1 MNIILFYNPLNRL
14 QIHNRIKE
22 LANGTRLK
30 LKLTNYMPKILKM
43 HKKSVCLYNKK
54 ADLYTFMM

>member
-14 QIHNRIKE
+14 QMYNRIKE

-30 LKLTNYMPKILKM
+30 LKLTNYMSKILKM
-43 HKKSVCLYNKK
+43 HK
-54 ADLYTFMM
+54 A